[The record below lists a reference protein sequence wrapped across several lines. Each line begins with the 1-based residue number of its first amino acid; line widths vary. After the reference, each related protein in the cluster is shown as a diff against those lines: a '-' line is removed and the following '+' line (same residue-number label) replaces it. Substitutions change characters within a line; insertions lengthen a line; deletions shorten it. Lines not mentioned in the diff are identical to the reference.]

1 MRLAILGPG
10 LLGGSLALASAGFA
24 SVRVWGRRPEA
35 LTRVREMDPAVEV
48 FSELAEAV
56 SGADLIVAATPVG
69 VMPGLFERVVEVCD
83 QCPGSVLTD
92 VGSVKRGVVE
102 AGERIT
108 AGSGIDFVG
117 SHPMAG
123 SEMSGIEA
131 ARADLFSGTVCVVT
145 PSGST
150 PAAALERAAGFW
162 RAVGCRIR
170 ILDPA
175 EHDRVVARIS
185 HLPHLAAAALVC
197 GALDGGRDDTRFAG
211 RGWSDSTRVASGD
224 PALWVEI
231 LMENR
236 DEVLES
242 ARDTAKRQAEVIG
255 MLERRDR
262 HALLAFL
269 QQAKQLRDAGLGRME
284 RGDDDGI

>member
-1 MRLAILGPG
+1 M
-10 LLGGSLALASAGFA
+10 ASAGFA
-24 SVRVWGRRPEA
+24 SVRVWGRRPEP
-35 LTRVREMDPAVEV
+35 LRRLREMNPAVEI
-48 FSELAEAV
+48 FSELEEAV
-56 SGADLIVAATPVG
+56 SEADLIVAATPVG

-83 QCPGSVLTD
+83 GCSGSVLTD
-92 VGSVKRGVVE
+92 VGSVKRVVVE

-108 AGSGIDFVG
+108 AGSGIAFVG

-131 ARADLFSGTVCVVT
+131 ARADLFAGAVCVVT

-150 PAAALERAAGFW
+150 PAAALVRVCEFW
-162 RAVGCRIR
+162 GLAGCRLR
-170 ILDPA
+170 TLDPA
-175 EHDRVVARIS
+175 EHDRVVARVS
-185 HLPHLAAAALVC
+185 HLPHVAAAALVC
-197 GALDGGRDDTRFAG
+197 GALDGGRDDARFAG
-211 RGWSDSTRVASGD
+211 RGWLDSTRVASGD

-242 ARDTAKRQAEVIG
+242 ARDTAKRQAEIIG
-255 MLERRDR
+255 IMERRDR

-269 QQAKQLRDAGLGRME
+269 QRAKRLRDEGLDQVE
-284 RGDDDGI
+284 RGNEDGI